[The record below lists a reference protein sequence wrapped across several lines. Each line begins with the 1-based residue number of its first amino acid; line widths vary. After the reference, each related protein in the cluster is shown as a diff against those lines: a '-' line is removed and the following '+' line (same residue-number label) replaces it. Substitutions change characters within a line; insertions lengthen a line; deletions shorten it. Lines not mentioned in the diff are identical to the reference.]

1 MKSSDVIIGNYFFD
15 GKAGLREVLSVEGPR
30 SVVRYRILSAKVE
43 REMQPDGSYK
53 SIIGDT
59 SECLLGSFMGWA
71 KISLAPVFGEP
82 LLQELRA
89 AKIKL
94 SGPEQAFMESVATE
108 APEARI
114 GTLVSFDPDE
124 KRAVGGLERKG
135 LLKRLA
141 GGEIELLESGAAR
154 VRAVNRARGN

>member
-1 MKSSDVIIGNYFFD
+1 MKASDIIIGNYFYD
-15 GKAGLREVLSVEGPR
+15 GKAGLREVLSIDGPR

-43 REMQPDGSYK
+43 REAQADGSFK

-59 SECLLGSFMGWA
+59 SEMLLGSFMSWA
-71 KISLAPVFGEP
+71 KVSLAPVFGEP

-94 SGPEQAFMESVATE
+94 SGPEQVFMESVATE

-114 GTLVSFDPDE
+114 GTLVSFDSDE

-141 GGEIELLESGAAR
+141 GGEVELLESGAAL
-154 VRAVNRARGN
+154 VRSINRTRGN